1 MKKSDLIKRRK
12 ELDARHQA
20 KPVEGGSIVRQF
32 GTVKDGRAVI
42 ATETPIDIYDQD
54 RGWIKQVLLMDGVRF
69 RNDKKAATY
78 RRFTQRQDGTQRLW
92 LDSQY
97 RHRGR

>member
-1 MKKSDLIKRRK
+1 MNKQDLIKRRK

-20 KPVEGGSIVRQF
+20 KPIEGGSIVRQF

-42 ATETPIDIYDQD
+42 ATETPVMVYDQE

-69 RNDKKAATY
+69 RNNKK
-78 RRFTQRQDGTQRLW
+78 QLPIV
-92 LDSQY
+92 DSQY
-97 RHRGR
+97 RYRGR